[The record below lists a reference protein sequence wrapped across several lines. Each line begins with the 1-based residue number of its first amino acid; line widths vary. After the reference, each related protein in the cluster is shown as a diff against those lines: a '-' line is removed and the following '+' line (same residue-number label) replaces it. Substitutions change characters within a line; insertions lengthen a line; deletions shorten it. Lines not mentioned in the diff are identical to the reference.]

1 MSALYTVLYLWS
13 KGNVAL
19 VDDDGIRLALA
30 VMAERVRTRIV
41 GVGTG
46 RIANVEVE

>member
-1 MSALYTVLYLWS
+1 MYTVLYLWS

-30 VMAERVRTRIV
+30 VMAERARPTIV
-41 GVGTG
+41 GVETA